1 LTETA
6 RLSIE
11 RRDGKIV
18 LAFAGKLEADAIGGL
33 WRPAIKAAKQA
44 RGRKLALD
52 LRNVTFCDVGG
63 ASLLA
68 AVETAHG
75 APAEA
80 IGIEDRALALLRR
93 ARAATHMDQ
102 RPTSLTHPTLKDV
115 AFASFHL
122 CAFSIVFIGEAAIA
136 IGRLPRQRR
145 MLRMPDLLGH
155 IDNAGIRS
163 LPLVILLGYLIGLIL
178 AFQSAVP
185 MQQFGAE
192 IFVASLVAIAL
203 LRELGPLLAAVILA
217 GRTGSAFAA
226 EIGTMKVNE
235 EIDALNTM
243 GIDPVT
249 MLVLPRVI
257 AAMLV
262 MPVMT
267 MTLDIAGLLGMA
279 TVLRGL
285 GFPLVAVTRQVQ
297 QWVSVSDLYGG
308 LFKAIVFG
316 MIVAAI
322 GCSAGLGTGPGPR
335 SVGLSTTAAVVGGIV
350 ATVVADGVFA
360 LLLYRL
366 QL

>member
-1 LTETA
+1 
-6 RLSIE
+6 
-11 RRDGKIV
+11 
-18 LAFAGKLEADAIGGL
+18 
-33 WRPAIKAAKQA
+33 
-44 RGRKLALD
+44 
-52 LRNVTFCDVGG
+52 
-63 ASLLA
+63 
-68 AVETAHG
+68 
-75 APAEA
+75 
-80 IGIEDRALALLRR
+80 
-93 ARAATHMDQ
+93 
-102 RPTSLTHPTLKDV
+102 
-115 AFASFHL
+115 
-122 CAFSIVFIGEAAIA
+122 
-136 IGRLPRQRR
+136 
-145 MLRMPDLLGH
+145 
-155 IDNAGIRS
+155 
-163 LPLVILLGYLIGLIL
+163 
-178 AFQSAVP
+178 
-185 MQQFGAE
+185 
-192 IFVASLVAIAL
+192 
-203 LRELGPLLAAVILA
+203 
-217 GRTGSAFAA
+217 
-226 EIGTMKVNE
+226 VNE

-322 GCSAGLGTGPGPR
+322 GCRAGLGTGPGPR